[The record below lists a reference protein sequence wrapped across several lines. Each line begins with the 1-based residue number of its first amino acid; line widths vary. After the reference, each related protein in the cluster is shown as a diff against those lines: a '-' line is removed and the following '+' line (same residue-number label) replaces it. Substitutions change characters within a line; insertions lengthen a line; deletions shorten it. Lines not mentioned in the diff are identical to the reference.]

1 MSIAI
6 VHSRANVGIDAPLV
20 AVETHLSNG
29 LPSFTIVGLP
39 ETAVRESRERVRSAI
54 LNANFQFPAR
64 RITVNLAPADLPKS
78 GGRFDLAIAVSIL
91 AASGQIPAASLH
103 LYEILGELA
112 LTGALRA
119 VKGVLPAV
127 LATRGSGRTLIIPEA
142 NRAEA
147 SLARQVSACCGAH
160 LLDVCRYLQT
170 GGGLVPCCFGEQS
183 SEPATTG
190 SAEFAGIHGQEEAKR
205 ALTVAAA
212 GGHSVLLFG
221 PPGSGKT
228 LLANALPSLLPPLPE
243 EQALEV
249 AVARS
254 ISRESV
260 DVNRWREPPFRAPHH
275 TTTGVAMVGGGALA
289 RPGEITLAHRGV
301 LFLDE
306 LPEFQRQVL
315 EALREPLES
324 GVVTISRSG
333 QRTRFPARFQLIAA
347 MNPCPCGNS
356 ADSGS
361 ACSCPGIQ
369 VDRYRA
375 KISGPLLDRM
385 DMVLHVPRQPHRE
398 YVGAT
403 PETDADASGG
413 SQSGGTRE
421 RIAGCR
427 ELQKKRCGKL
437 NSELSIQEIDLHC
450 VLSSDNYKALAGIV
464 ERLNLSAR
472 SCHRILKV
480 ARTIADLEAC
490 PDIQQRHLS
499 EAIAYRRVEKLFT
512 PGLQGGNGLT
522 ATR

>member
-78 GGRFDLAIAVSIL
+78 GGRFDLAIAISIL
-91 AASGQIPAASLH
+91 AASEQVPASSLH
-103 LYEILGELA
+103 HYEILGELA

-127 LATRGSGRTLIIPEA
+127 LAARDSGRTLIIPEV

-147 SLARQVSACCGAH
+147 SLARQVSACSGAH

-170 GGGLVPCCFGEQS
+170 GGGLVPCCF
-183 SEPATTG
+183 SEPSPVLA
-190 SAEFAGIHGQEEAKR
+190 AENIEFAGIHGHENAKR

-260 DVNRWREPPFRAPHH
+260 DVARWREPPFRAPHH

-306 LPEFQRQVL
+306 LPEFQRPVL

-347 MNPCPCGNS
+347 MNPCPCGS
-356 ADSGS
+356 SGDSGNP
-361 ACSCPGIQ
+361 CRCPGSQ

-385 DMVLHVPRQPHRE
+385 DMVLPVPRQQHRE

-403 PETDADASGG
+403 AKTGTEASSV
-413 SQSGGTRE
+413 SQSEGIRE
-421 RIAGCR
+421 RIARCR

-437 NSELSIQEIDLHC
+437 NSDLSIHEIDMYC
-450 VLSSDNYKALAGIV
+450 VLDSDSYKFLAATV
-464 ERLNLSAR
+464 ERLQLSAR
-472 SCHRILKV
+472 ACHRILKV
-480 ARTIADLEAC
+480 ARTIADLDEH
-490 PDIQQRHLS
+490 PHIQQRHLIQ
-499 EAIAYRRVEKLFT
+499 AIAYRRIEELFT
-512 PGLQGGNGLT
+512 RKAL
-522 ATR
+522 

>member
-78 GGRFDLAIAVSIL
+78 GGRFDLAIAISIL
-91 AASGQIPAASLH
+91 AASEQIPAATLH
-103 LYEILGELA
+103 HYEILGELA

-127 LATRGSGRTLIIPEA
+127 LAARGSGRTLIIPEA

-147 SLARQVSACCGAH
+147 SLARQVSACSGAH

-170 GGGLVPCCFGEQS
+170 GGGLVPCCFSEQS
-183 SEPATTG
+183 PTSTAE
-190 SAEFAGIHGQEEAKR
+190 SVEFAGIRGQEEAKR

-260 DVNRWREPPFRAPHH
+260 DVARWREPPFRSPHH

-306 LPEFQRQVL
+306 LPEFQRPVL

-356 ADSGS
+356 GESGNP
-361 ACSCPGIQ
+361 CSCPGSQ

-385 DMVLHVPRQPHRE
+385 DMVLSVPRQPHRE
-398 YVGAT
+398 YAGVAM
-403 PETDADASGG
+403 ASRASASGV
-413 SQSGGTRE
+413 SQSGGVRE
-421 RIAGCR
+421 RVARCR
-427 ELQKKRCGKL
+427 ELQMKRCGKL
-437 NSELSIQEIDLHC
+437 NRDLSIQEIDMHC
-450 VLSSDNYKALAGIV
+450 VLDSDSYKLLTVTV
-464 ERLNLSAR
+464 ERFKLSAR

-480 ARTIADLEAC
+480 ARTIADLNAH
-490 PDIQQRHLS
+490 PDIQKCHLS
-499 EAIAYRRVEKLFT
+499 EAIAYRRIDELFN
-512 PGLQGGNGLT
+512 PGLRAGTGLT
-522 ATR
+522 ATH